1 MTRGGFSLSR
11 AVIVSRV
18 GRVLAI
24 ACLALGTLASPA
36 TGAEPPS
43 RQISIDP
50 FINSAGQ
57 HETAVEPD
65 SLSFGNTV
73 VAVFQIGRMVTG
85 GAAGI
90 GWATSTDGG
99 ATWASGVLPALTVY
113 GSPAG
118 PYTRATDPAIAYDR
132 VHGVWIASVL
142 ALIDGAG
149 GQDSVLVVSRS
160 PDGITW
166 SAPIVTAPNLATF
179 AHDKNWIVCDSGA
192 TSAFAGNCYT
202 VWADVTNDS
211 ALAVSISTDGGLTW
225 SRTPVVVRE
234 IEGTGWQPL
243 VQPNGTLV
251 IPYLGP
257 NTIESVRSVN
267 GGASFE
273 ARTIVAELSSSNPA
287 GVRAGPLPS
296 AEIDA
301 DGRIYVAWP
310 DCRFRP
316 GCTGVEPEEPN
327 DIVISSSLDG
337 LRWTAP
343 ARVPTG
349 GASAELDHLL
359 PGLGVDATTSGA
371 TARLALAYYTLSPAG
386 CTGDACRLA
395 ARLVYSANA
404 GRTWSAPRELSRP
417 TPLTAVAQSNRG
429 RFVGDYISTSFVT
442 GGVAIPVYSA
452 ASATFDGSFHQ
463 GVFAAAVPPL
473 DAAPAAVTARLGRV
487 QIVPAR
493 PRAGA
498 RVTVSAPLTIP
509 GASAAPRLVCAL
521 RVAGRALRPL
531 GQRSAGARASCT
543 WRLPVTAA
551 GSRVSGSLVVTVSGK
566 AARRS
571 FSFRVV

>member
-1 MTRGGFSLSR
+1 
-11 AVIVSRV
+11 VSHV
-18 GRVLAI
+18 GRALAI
-24 ACLALGTLASPA
+24 ACFALGTLAPPA
-36 TGAEPPS
+36 TAAVPAP

-50 FINSAGQ
+50 FVSSAGQ

-99 ATWASGVLPALTVY
+99 ATWTSGVLPALTVY

-132 VHGVWIASVL
+132 VRGVWIASIL
-142 ALIDGAG
+142 ALIDGPG

-160 PDGITW
+160 ADGITW
-166 SAPIVTAPNLATF
+166 SPPIVTAPNLATF
-179 AHDKNWIVCDSGA
+179 AHDKNWIVCDSGVA
-192 TSAFAGNCYT
+192 SAFAGRCYT

-211 ALAVSISTDGGLTW
+211 ALAVSVSDDGGLTW
-225 SRTPVVVRE
+225 SRTPLVVRE

-257 NTIESVRSVN
+257 NTIESVRSTD

-273 ARTIVAELSSSNPA
+273 VRTIVAELSSSNPA

-296 AEIDA
+296 AEVDA

-310 DCRFRP
+310 DCRFRR

-337 LRWTAP
+337 LHWTAP

-349 GASAELDHLL
+349 AASATLDHLL
-359 PGLGVDATTSGA
+359 PGLAVDATTRGA
-371 TARLALAYYTLSPAG
+371 AARLALAYYTLSPAG

-395 ARLVYSANA
+395 ARFVSSANA
-404 GRTWSAPRELSRP
+404 GRSWSAPLELSRP
-417 TPLTAVAQSNRG
+417 TPLTAIAQSNRG

-442 GGVAIPVYSA
+442 GGVAVPVYSA
-452 ASATFDGSFHQ
+452 ASATYDGSFHQ
-463 GVFAAAVPPL
+463 GVFATSVPPL
-473 DAAPAAVTARLGRV
+473 APAPAVATAVLGRARV
-487 QIVPAR
+487 VPAR

-498 RVTVSAPLTIP
+498 RVTVSAPLTIR
-509 GASAAPRLVCAL
+509 GAAAAPRVMCTL
-521 RVAGRALRPL
+521 RVAGSALRPL
-531 GQRSAGARASCT
+531 AQRSAGGRASCT
-543 WRLPVTAA
+543 WQLPAHA
-551 GSRVSGSLVVTVSGK
+551 GRARASGSLVVTVSGK
-566 AARRS
+566 ATRRS
-571 FSFRVV
+571 FAFRVA